1 MDKLFLVMLGG
12 ALGSGARYLVGLA
25 ANERLPGSFPWGTW
39 IVNVVGSFA
48 MGIVAWHATSSTP
61 WSPAT
66 RAFVATGV
74 LGGFTTYSSF
84 NQETLNYVHAEAWG
98 SAALYGGATAIAC
111 LVAGFAGMAAA
122 RSIAGS

>member
-1 MDKLFLVMLGG
+1 VDKLFLVMIGG

-25 ANERLPGSFPWGTW
+25 ATARFPASFPWGTW

-48 MGIVAWHATSSTP
+48 MGVIAWHVGSAAP
-61 WSPAT
+61 MSPNM
-66 RAFVATGV
+66 RVFWATGI

-84 NQETLNYVHAEAWG
+84 NQETLNYVRDGAWG

-111 LVAGFAGMAAA
+111 LIAGFAGMAAA